1 MGILDDIP
9 KKTQYVVLVAVVI
22 VLLIISI
29 MAYYKQKRIS
39 RNTKH
44 IDDIINKILDTQEKI
59 LE

>member
-1 MGILDDIP
+1 
-9 KKTQYVVLVAVVI
+9 
-22 VLLIISI
+22 

>member
-29 MAYYKQKRIS
+29 MTYYKQKRIS